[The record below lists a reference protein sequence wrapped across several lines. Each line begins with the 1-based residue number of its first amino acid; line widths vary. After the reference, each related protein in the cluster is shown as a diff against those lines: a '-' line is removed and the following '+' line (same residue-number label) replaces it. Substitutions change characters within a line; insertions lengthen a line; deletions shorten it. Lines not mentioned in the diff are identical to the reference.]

1 MIGHYLT
8 VAFRNIRRHKLN
20 AAIKI
25 VALAMGLTCF
35 ISAHLVREF
44 VEGADGR
51 FAKSDRTL
59 VIEQAIKRS
68 DMAATAPFMPFAAAP
83 VAKYLKADFPR
94 LEAVARAQ
102 IFDDTPIKAGENKS
116 YRQVLMADPAFLRIF
131 DLPFLAGDPEKAL
144 EAPHSAVLS
153 EDSAIAI
160 FGTADA
166 IGRTIRLFSSA
177 DVTVT
182 GIVKHFPRPSH
193 VTTMYRDSTLDM
205 LVSMDTQDA
214 LGRPMAVSA
223 RDDAPENWGYSAFF
237 TYALLPADGSLSK
250 ADFERRIASFGTRH
264 IPADQGSSQFKAI
277 PVATVLTAVIDSLML
292 NGGLGMPFTTILE
305 IFGALVLAVACLD
318 FINLAT
324 AEAFARAKEIGMRKV
339 LGASRLE
346 VAAQTLFEVVL
357 LAVIA
362 LALSFA
368 ILVPFGAFIR
378 PDSTVVTSTLA
389 LGVGFWLFVVVAV
402 IVACVLAGSYPALVT
417 ARVRPV
423 LALRAAKNKS
433 GSKLFRAVLVG
444 AQFCAASL
452 LLVMVVV
459 MLRQSQKVQ
468 DVAINRLPDPYVFI
482 PISTY
487 DARIDG
493 TTLRDQ
499 LLQSPYIK
507 GVTGYQTW
515 PFNLMSFQGA
525 LSRTPDPSG
534 ARLAVQ
540 RRIVGDDFFSTMDIK
555 ILAGRG
561 LSPDYADDIMPMGD
575 AEMQA
580 RTRPV
585 DIVVDRATSEALGF
599 ATPAAAV
606 GQAVYADYAPVQNT
620 GLRRPPLQAKI
631 VGVIEN
637 TPIQV
642 VTTGSHLFL
651 YGYRREGA
659 SLPIIRLD
667 KAHVKEGLA
676 YIREVWDRLSP
687 DVPVRLV
694 FLDQR
699 FDESFVLFRF
709 IQTSFLATAVFAVII
724 ASLGLF
730 GMAAYIV
737 GRRRNEIGVR
747 KTLGAST
754 QQILRLLLW
763 DFSKPVV
770 IANLVAWPLAFVG
783 AQLYLN
789 LFTTRAA
796 ITPWPFAL
804 SLAVTIFIAW
814 IAVAGQ
820 TIRAARLKP
829 ATVLR
834 YE

>member
-8 VAFRNIRRHKLN
+8 VALRNIRRHKLN
-20 AAIKI
+20 TAIKI

-44 VEGADGR
+44 VEGADGH
-51 FAKSDRTL
+51 FAKSDRTF
-59 VIEQAIKRS
+59 VIEQAVKRP
-68 DMAATAPFMPFAAAP
+68 DMKAAMAYAPFAAAP
-83 VAKYLKADFPR
+83 AAKYLKADFPQ
-94 LEAVARAQ
+94 LEAVARATVY
-102 IFDDTPIKAGENKS
+102 DDTPIKAGDNKS
-116 YRQVLMADPAFLRIF
+116 YRQVLMVDPAFLRVF
-131 DLPFLAGDPEKAL
+131 DLPFAAGDPEKAL
-144 EAPHSAVLS
+144 EAPRSAVLS
-153 EDSAIAI
+153 ADAATAI

-166 IGRTIRLFSSA
+166 IGRTIRLFSNA

-182 GIVKHFPRPSH
+182 GIVKEFPRPSH
-193 VTTMYRDSTLDM
+193 LTTLYRNSTLDM
-205 LVSMDTQDA
+205 LVSMDTEEA
-214 LGRPMAVSA
+214 IRSPMMPSA
-223 RDDAPENWGYSAFF
+223 RDGAPEVWAYGGYF
-237 TYALLPADGSLSK
+237 TYVVLPADGSLAKS
-250 ADFERRIASFGTRH
+250 DFEKRLATFGTRH
-264 IPADQGSSQFKAI
+264 IPADQGSIQFKAI
-277 PVATVLTAVIDSLML
+277 PVAQMLTAVIDSLML

-305 IFGALVLAVACLD
+305 IFGALVLVVACLD

-339 LGASRLE
+339 MGASRLE

-362 LALSFA
+362 LGLSFA
-368 ILVPFGAFIR
+368 ILVPFSAFVR
-378 PDSTVVTSTLA
+378 PDSTVVTSTLV
-389 LGVGFWLFVVVAV
+389 LGVGFWIFVAFVL
-402 IVACVLAGSYPALVT
+402 IVASVLAGGYPALVT

-433 GSKLFRAVLVG
+433 GSKLFRATLVG

-459 MLRQSQKVQ
+459 MLHQSREVER
-468 DVAINRLPDPYVFI
+468 VAVNRLPDPYVFI
-482 PISTY
+482 PISTL
-487 DARIDG
+487 AAKIDG
-493 TTLRDQ
+493 TTFRDQ

-525 LSRTPDPSG
+525 LSRSPDTGG
-534 ARLAVQ
+534 ARITVQ
-540 RRIVGDDFFSTMDIK
+540 RRIVNDDFFKTMDIK
-555 ILAGRG
+555 ILAGRE
-561 LSPDYADDIMPMGD
+561 LSADYADDTMPMGD

-585 DIVVDRATSEALGF
+585 DLVVDLATSEALGF
-599 ATPAAAV
+599 ASPEAAI
-606 GQAVYADYAPVQNT
+606 GQAVYADYTPMTQVQGT
-620 GLRRPPLQAKI
+620 RPPLQAKI
-631 VGVIEN
+631 VGVTEN

-642 VTTGSHLFL
+642 VTSGSHLFI

-667 KAHVKEGLA
+667 KDHVKQGLA

-709 IQTSFLATAVFAVII
+709 IQTSFLATAAFAVII

-754 QQILRLLLW
+754 PQILHMLLW
-763 DFSKPVV
+763 DFSKPIV
-770 IANLVAWPLAFVG
+770 IANLIAWPIAFAG
-783 AQLYLN
+783 AQIYLN
-789 LFTTRAA
+789 LFTTRVS
-796 ITPWPFAL
+796 ITLVPFAVSL
-804 SLAVTIFIAW
+804 LVTILIAGLAVAS
-814 IAVAGQ
+814 Q
-820 TIRAARLKP
+820 TLSAARLNP
-829 ATVLR
+829 ASVLK